1 MHHVRPSTHARSA
14 HSEPQN
20 HMFRE
25 MRAAL
30 GGIPKSTDILEHIYG
45 LPTPEEREAAFEAV
59 RAVERRAMVAQRP
72 QPGLAELMRHLDAR
86 GVRKAICTRNFDAPV
101 AHLLSRFL
109 PESAFGPVVTRDFRP
124 PKPDPAG
131 ILFIARSWGLVR
143 RLDQGQGQGRGPGFV
158 EGGGEAENAGQQ
170 QQQQQ
175 DQAMKTEELVKAAQQ
190 GTEAETRGAL
200 GPAEHD
206 GNGDGR
212 GEQVEEVGDASALIM
227 VGDSLD
233 DMTAGRRAGAATVL
247 LVNDENRHLAEHPD
261 TDLVISRLDELIGVL
276 DEGFVGRDITE
287 ST

>member
-1 MHHVRPSTHARSA
+1 
-14 HSEPQN
+14 
-20 HMFRE
+20 MFRE

-45 LPTPEEREAAFEAV
+45 LPTPGEREAAFEAV

-72 QPGLAELMRHLDAR
+72 QPGLAELMRHLDVR

-109 PESAFGPVVTRDFRP
+109 PGSAFGPVVTRDFRP

-143 RLDQGQGQGRGPGFV
+143 RLDRRHGQGQGPSFGK
-158 EGGGEAENAGQQ
+158 GGVEAENAGHQQ
-170 QQQQQ
+170 QE
-175 DQAMKTEELVKAAQQ
+175 DQATKTEELVEAAQQ
-190 GTEAETRGAL
+190 GTEAEKRGAL
-200 GPAEHD
+200 GPAEQD
-206 GNGDGR
+206 GNGEGK

-233 DMTAGRRAGAATVL
+233 DMTAGKRAGAATVL

-276 DEGFVGRDITE
+276 EEGFVGRDIAE

>member
-1 MHHVRPSTHARSA
+1 
-14 HSEPQN
+14 
-20 HMFRE
+20 MFGE

-59 RAVERRAMVAQRP
+59 RAVERRAMAAQRP

-109 PESAFGPVVTRDFRP
+109 PGSAFDPVVTRDFRP
-124 PKPDPAG
+124 PKPHPAG
-131 ILFIARSWGLVR
+131 ILFIAHSWGLAR
-143 RLDQGQGQGRGPGFV
+143 RLDRGRGPGSGFD
-158 EGGGEAENAGQQ
+158 EGGGEAGNADQQ
-170 QQQQQ
+170 QQR
-175 DQAMKTEELVKAAQQ
+175 DQAMRTEELVKAAQQ

-206 GNGDGR
+206 GDGDGR

-276 DEGFVGRDITE
+276 EEGFVGRDITE

>member
-1 MHHVRPSTHARSA
+1 
-14 HSEPQN
+14 
-20 HMFRE
+20 MFGE

-45 LPTPEEREAAFEAV
+45 LPTPGEREAAFEAV

-109 PESAFGPVVTRDFRP
+109 PGSAFGPVVTRDFRP

-143 RLDQGQGQGRGPGFV
+143 RLDRGQGPGSGSGFG
-158 EGGGEAENAGQQ
+158 EGGGEAENAGQRR
-170 QQQQQ
+170 Q
-175 DQAMKTEELVKAAQQ
+175 DQAMKTEELLEAAHQ

-206 GNGDGR
+206 GNGDAKA
-212 GEQVEEVGDASALIM
+212 EQVEEVGDASALIM

-233 DMTAGRRAGAATVL
+233 DMIAGRRAGAATVL

-276 DEGFVGRDITE
+276 EEGFVGRQITE